1 MLQLLVAVKQC
12 HENGVCHGKSC
23 FNWNP
28 TLEMH
33 FLHWCYKLFAFLLL
47 FKVISSVR
55 MCWLLPP
62 IGFTLLTLHLSNPL
76 TFHMMTPLISL
87 FSLTLVD
94 EDSVILHLR
103 FVLFPSYMSI
113 LFVLWYFLFQMLLTS
128 SLSFFHSFF
137 VWGCGMSE
145 ILWTWRGDA
154 GGTRYPLKT
163 LYGYIRCRVSIF
175 FCKILNLEEGVL
187 VF

>member
-103 FVLFPSYMSI
+103 FLLFPPSMSI
-113 LFVLWYFLFQMLLTS
+113 LFVFATIELEARSTSGVVKLLYMLLLCIFS
-128 SLSFFHSFF
+128 YSFPFF
-137 VWGCGMSE
+137 
-145 ILWTWRGDA
+145 
-154 GGTRYPLKT
+154 
-163 LYGYIRCRVSIF
+163 
-175 FCKILNLEEGVL
+175 
-187 VF
+187 